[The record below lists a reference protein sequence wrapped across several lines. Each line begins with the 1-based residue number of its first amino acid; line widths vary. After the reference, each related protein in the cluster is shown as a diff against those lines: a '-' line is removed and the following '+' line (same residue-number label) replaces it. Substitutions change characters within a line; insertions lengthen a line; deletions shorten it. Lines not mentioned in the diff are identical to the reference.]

1 MNEFKKLLLEKAK
14 KGDFLSDSEKEAKMS
29 VINEM
34 KGMMKGMMGDDI
46 RGLKKVTVASDSPEG
61 LKEGLEKAED
71 VIESK
76 MGEEESEEP
85 KLSKEEKRAKLLAE
99 LEALDAE

>member
-14 KGDFLSDSEKEAKMS
+14 NGKFLSDSEKEAKMD
-29 VINEM
+29 VIKEM

-71 VIESK
+71 VIDAK
-76 MGEEESEEP
+76 MGDEESEEP
-85 KLSKEEKRAKLLAE
+85 ELSKEEKRAKLLAE